1 MEKTSVLT
9 LIEVK
14 KINQKRVYEFLY
26 RQKTASKLEIA
37 NAINVSLPTVASS
50 LNTLI
55 AQGLVSNCGVYDST
69 GGRKAQIFCCNALAR
84 IAVGVELLKERVE
97 IVAVDLYGNT
107 LAEDFL
113 ELEFENEA
121 SYYSKLGEWIN
132 QFVKAL
138 PYTGEQNLGVC
149 ISLQGLIS
157 DDGETITYSEILKC
171 TGVTRSTYQ
180 EYIDYPVTLV
190 HDTEAAAQAEVWYRD
205 DITDDAV
212 YIALNRNLG
221 GTLIL
226 GNRNDT
232 FKRNGLIE
240 HITLDPDGPL
250 CYCGKQ
256 GCLDASLAMA
266 VWALGN
272 ATGAEG
278 GDTDLK
284 AIQFVA
290 EWLVG
295 NRIHFDDYCE
305 NDRLERWGA
314 IEDKTCATGYL
325 WYVFSSVL
333 DRALAGANY
342 DRAKTLRRM
351 EEEGLLVCDSGHR
364 YTKQKRFRNAG
375 RVYCVCI
382 DNEALEAF
390 LERAATGAG
399 AAVIASQ
406 GGAPC

>member
-138 PYTGEQNLGVC
+138 PYMGEQNLGVC
-149 ISLQGLIS
+149 ISLQGGLS
-157 DDGETITYSEILKC
+157 R
-171 TGVTRSTYQ
+171 V
-180 EYIDYPVTLV
+180 
-190 HDTEAAAQAEVWYRD
+190 
-205 DITDDAV
+205 
-212 YIALNRNLG
+212 
-221 GTLIL
+221 LIL
-226 GNRNDT
+226 GMMGILPSCVVALWFSR
-232 FKRNGLIE
+232 FKVDSSGRTIAMIDDVPSMPEGE
-240 HITLDPDGPL
+240 TEPL
-250 CYCGKQ
+250 
-256 GCLDASLAMA
+256 
-266 VWALGN
+266 
-272 ATGAEG
+272 
-278 GDTDLK
+278 
-284 AIQFVA
+284 
-290 EWLVG
+290 
-295 NRIHFDDYCE
+295 
-305 NDRLERWGA
+305 
-314 IEDKTCATGYL
+314 
-325 WYVFSSVL
+325 
-333 DRALAGANY
+333 
-342 DRAKTLRRM
+342 
-351 EEEGLLVCDSGHR
+351 R
-364 YTKQKRFRNAG
+364 Y
-375 RVYCVCI
+375 
-382 DNEALEAF
+382 
-390 LERAATGAG
+390 
-399 AAVIASQ
+399 
-406 GGAPC
+406 

>member
-1 MEKTSVLT
+1 MEKTGVLT

-50 LNTLI
+50 LNALI

-84 IAVGVELLKERVE
+84 IAIGVELLKERVQ

-107 LAEDFL
+107 LDEDFL
-113 ELEFENEA
+113 ELGFENEA

-138 PYTGEQNLGVC
+138 PYTDEQNLGVC

-171 TGVTRSTYQ
+171 TGVSRSTYQ
-180 EYIDYPVTLV
+180 KYIDYPVSLV

-226 GNRNDT
+226 GNRSDT

-256 GCLDASLAMA
+256 GCAETFCSANSLKEKAGMEFPEFFKK
-266 VWALGN
+266 VHS
-272 ATGAEG
+272 
-278 GDTDLK
+278 GDSRCSKLWK
-284 AIQFVA
+284 SYLHYLARLI
-290 EWLVG
+290 
-295 NRIHFDDYCE
+295 DDIRMIINC
-305 NDRLERWGA
+305 DFIIG
-314 IEDKTCATGYL
+314 GYL
-325 WYVFSSVL
+325 LKYINQSDIDILADYVDEL
-333 DRALAGANY
+333 
-342 DRAKTLRRM
+342 
-351 EEEGLLVCDSGHR
+351 C
-364 YTKQKRFRNAG
+364 
-375 RVYCVCI
+375 VYKDYGKVGFKI
-382 DNEALEAF
+382 SKIGDKAPKL
-390 LERAATGAG
+390 G
-399 AAVIASQ
+399 AALRLINDFIANI
-406 GGAPC
+406 

>member
-1 MEKTSVLT
+1 MEDLLYSLSLGHERGALNSDRSMMRAGSWRSLT
-9 LIEVK
+9 IATGEIPIVGGSTQQGAA
-14 KINQKRVYEFLY
+14 NR
-26 RQKTASKLEIA
+26 TLEL
-37 NAINVSLPTVASS
+37 NAEPFSDVRA
-50 LNTLI
+50 
-55 AQGLVSNCGVYDST
+55 AQEMHHLVSAQHGTAGRAFVEALRRNPAEFYVRQFAQVRDAVGSIACGRPQADNI
-69 GGRKAQIFCCNALAR
+69 ALLAFADALAVFYVF
-84 IAVGVELLKERVE
+84 APG
-97 IVAVDLYGNT
+97 
-107 LAEDFL
+107 
-113 ELEFENEA
+113 
-121 SYYSKLGEWIN
+121 
-132 QFVKAL
+132 
-138 PYTGEQNLGVC
+138 
-149 ISLQGLIS
+149 S
-157 DDGETITYSEILKC
+157 D
-171 TGVTRSTYQ
+171 
-180 EYIDYPVTLV
+180 
-190 HDTEAAAQAEVWYRD
+190 W
-205 DITDDAV
+205 
-212 YIALNRNLG
+212 
-221 GTLIL
+221 
-226 GNRNDT
+226 
-232 FKRNGLIE
+232 
-240 HITLDPDGPL
+240 
-250 CYCGKQ
+250 Q
-256 GCLDASLAMA
+256 GCLDGALAMA
-266 VWALGN
+266 MWALGN

-314 IEDKTCATGYL
+314 VEDKACATGYL

-351 EEEGLLVCDSGHR
+351 EEGLLVCDSGHR

-399 AAVIASQ
+399 ATVIASQ